1 MQRKSKIKFGIS
13 CGLLGSAALLFAL
26 TLYVY
31 VNLFVIHSTEQTEF
45 FAAFF
50 LALFGIVWYF
60 MLSVMTVIVA
70 IPVIPLT
77 IVVLKDEG
85 PKKWFVIVVLALA
98 IALIVVTSVLFAGK
112 VIDANLGNSSS
123 SSSVSSY

>member
-1 MQRKSKIKFGIS
+1 MQKKSKIKFGIC

-26 TLYVY
+26 TLYIY
-31 VNLFVIHSTEQTEF
+31 VNLFVLHSTEQTGL

-50 LALFGIVWYF
+50 LALFGIIWYF
-60 MLSVMTVIVA
+60 FLSVTTVIVA